1 LFLSQYFFLFKSVS
15 KRSVL
20 SNLYL

>member
-1 LFLSQYFFLFKSVS
+1 VS

-20 SNLYL
+20 SNLSKVTALQFNRH